1 MVSMLQLHTL
11 KHLCI
16 LTASNLTPAPR
27 YQLYQYLKWL
37 RPPSN
42 MFDDH
47 VGSLQFTAGAVAC
60 KKSEELKNR
69 TFDGTNPSSK
79 QTVCLASEPKLLP
92 VHWQASFP
100 MKYRKVWT
108 AKWLHCAWHRAIDL
122 QWLSFLFVQ
131 TWPNCQTGKLSVA
144 LFPPRSHCSGKL
156 HVLRDDRLL

>member
-1 MVSMLQLHTL
+1 MLQLHTL

-92 VHWQASFP
+92 VH
-100 MKYRKVWT
+100 
-108 AKWLHCAWHRAIDL
+108 
-122 QWLSFLFVQ
+122 
-131 TWPNCQTGKLSVA
+131 
-144 LFPPRSHCSGKL
+144 
-156 HVLRDDRLL
+156 